1 MLIQTPLQGP
11 GGQGALC
18 HRGFPEAA
26 HVQVPNLPPRLSLP
40 APSGQLY
47 EVRPVTETRCIGA
60 PLQHRAADLQVRN
73 LHLHIYFHLHLH
85 FQAAGTAVYIDD
97 MRRLEGEL
105 YLAFVLSTRA
115 RATIISLD
123 TRAAMAVAGVEAWLD
138 HASLPADSN
147 RLAGDEP
154 LFAEGVVHC
163 HGQVVGAVVAVDKET
178 AQVTVLPPTPPEGGQ
193 AGGGGVCRP
202 PRPPHHRG
210 GHRRQLLLR
219 EHHAEHQHHRP
230 PPRAH
235 HGVRGRGACA
245 RRGRAHGRGLRQDRW
260 VHVVA
265 TVVVVTLA
273 VGLM

>member
-1 MLIQTPLQGP
+1 M
-11 GGQGALC
+11 
-18 HRGFPEAA
+18 
-26 HVQVPNLPPRLSLP
+26 
-40 APSGQLY
+40 
-47 EVRPVTETRCIGA
+47 TETRCIGA
-60 PLQHRAADLQVRN
+60 PLQHRAADLQVWN

-138 HASLPADSN
+138 HASLPAGSN

-178 AQVTVLPPTPPEGGQ
+178 AQVTILPPQ
-193 AGGGGVCRP
+193 P
-202 PRPPHHRG
+202 PRGRPGWWWWSMPTSPPSS
-210 GHRRQLLLR
+210 
-219 EHHAEHQHHRP
+219 P
-230 PPRAH
+230 
-235 HGVRGRGACA
+235 
-245 RRGRAHGRGLRQDRW
+245 
-260 VHVVA
+260 
-265 TVVVVTLA
+265 
-273 VGLM
+273 